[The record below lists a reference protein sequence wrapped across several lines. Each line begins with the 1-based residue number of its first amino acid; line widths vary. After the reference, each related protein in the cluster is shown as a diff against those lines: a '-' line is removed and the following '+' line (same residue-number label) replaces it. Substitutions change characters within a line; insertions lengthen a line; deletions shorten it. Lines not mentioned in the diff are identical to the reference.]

1 MEKINA
7 VIKDELFERVG
18 LVVERCFAYT
28 DDTDAYVRIN
38 GTIITKKKWN
48 ENHCLI
54 VKCNLCDSNDEI
66 IQIDYDFDAKTFF
79 EIGYETFSISCYKG
93 NIQDIKCV
101 EIYPRIV
108 CQSVTQREDD

>member
-28 DDTDAYVRIN
+28 DDTDSYVRIN

-48 ENHCLI
+48 ENH
-54 VKCNLCDSNDEI
+54 
-66 IQIDYDFDAKTFF
+66 
-79 EIGYETFSISCYKG
+79 
-93 NIQDIKCV
+93 
-101 EIYPRIV
+101 
-108 CQSVTQREDD
+108 